1 MTSEDQTQHVYQP
14 NDVYGEAIP
23 EDKTIASVFLRS
35 CYGP

>member
-1 MTSEDQTQHVYQP
+1 MTSEDHIYLYKL
-14 NDVYGEAIP
+14 NDVYEEVIP